1 MAPLSHI
8 CQGCGAELARV
19 RAPLDPVYGLRV
31 VVCPRCAAAC
41 VRRLPGASRK
51 RVLRLVDAVSGLLV
65 NALAGA
71 LLLLWSVGVVLGL
84 ARTLDRAGEGPLGA
98 LQLRDAAGR
107 WIDERV
113 VLTAALAVLSVA
125 AGAWLASGLAH
136 WRRWLAFVAWTAA
149 LVAAVSIGPLVFALR
164 AAAALLMLGSTPRY
178 GGPGLELWATRMGLV
193 AGALAVALGA
203 GLPLGCA
210 LRRLEALAR
219 RRLLR
224 RIRRRARA
232 RRWA

>member
-19 RAPLDPVYGLRV
+19 RAPADPVYGLRV
-31 VVCPRCAAAC
+31 VVCPRCGAAC
-41 VRRLPGASRK
+41 VRRLLGEKRK
-51 RVLRLVDAVSGLLV
+51 RVLRLLDAVSGLLV

-71 LLLLWSVGVVLGL
+71 LLLLWSAGAVLGL
-84 ARTLDRAGEGPLGA
+84 ARLLDRAGQGPLGA

-113 VLTAALAVLSVA
+113 VLTAALAALSVA
-125 AGAWLASGLAH
+125 AGAWLTCGLAH
-136 WRRWLAFVAWTAA
+136 WRRWLAFAAWTAA
-149 LVAAVSIGPLVFALR
+149 LVAGASVEPIAHALR
-164 AAAALLMLGSTPRY
+164 AAAALPTLGSAPRY
-178 GGPGLELWATRMGLV
+178 GGPGLALWATRMGLV
-193 AGALAVALGA
+193 AGAVAVALVA
-203 GLPLGCA
+203 GLPLGLA
-210 LRRLEALAR
+210 LRRLEGKLR
-219 RRLLR
+219 RLLLR